1 MLLAKKYGNLEF
13 QVSSNTHNSYK
24 AYLETSQLYLPTTQP
39 CIVAFVITI
48 CTIIVHPKKG
58 EFSRRFQSKKAT
70 LKKKSARDSQP
81 QIDHAQKFHL
91 SHDQL

>member
-1 MLLAKKYGNLEF
+1 MTSRPQGDQLN
-13 QVSSNTHNSYK
+13 VVVTSMVTHDSYK
-24 AYLETSQLYLPTTQP
+24 TYLETSQLYLPTTQP

-70 LKKKSARDSQP
+70 LEKKELAIHNLK
-81 QIDHAQKFHL
+81 
-91 SHDQL
+91 